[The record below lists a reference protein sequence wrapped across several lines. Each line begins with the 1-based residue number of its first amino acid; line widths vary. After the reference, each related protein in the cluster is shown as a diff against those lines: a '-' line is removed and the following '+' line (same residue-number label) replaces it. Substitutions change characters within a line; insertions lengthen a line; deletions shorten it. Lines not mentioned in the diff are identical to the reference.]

1 MLQITIPETELYD
14 DKVGEFIYTKET
26 KLKLEHSLIS
36 ISKWEQHW
44 RKPYINTVEKTRE
57 ETIDYIKCMT
67 LTQNVDPN
75 AYRCITNAHIKQ
87 INEYI
92 NNPMT
97 ATTFS
102 DKKKSGR
109 REITTN
115 EVIYYQMIDLGIPV
129 EFEKWHLNR
138 LLTLIKVCTSYREPQ
153 KKRNKK
159 DIMRDYKAI
168 NKANRA
174 KFKSKG

>member
-75 AYRCITNAHIKQ
+75 AYR
-87 INEYI
+87 
-92 NNPMT
+92 
-97 ATTFS
+97 
-102 DKKKSGR
+102 SG
-109 REITTN
+109 
-115 EVIYYQMIDLGIPV
+115 
-129 EFEKWHLNR
+129 
-138 LLTLIKVCTSYREPQ
+138 VCTE
-153 KKRNKK
+153 
-159 DIMRDYKAI
+159 
-168 NKANRA
+168 
-174 KFKSKG
+174 